1 MTRKLIKA
9 NSKAKPL
16 KKGSASAAPVKQGI
30 TIEHQGSKPKTEEKT
45 QERPKDKT
53 AVGLKYDGKEAPTV
67 VAKGF
72 GDLADEIIAL
82 AKDSGVLVHEDPYLS
97 ELLARMDLGQE
108 IPDSLYYVIAEL
120 IAFSYV
126 LQGKTPEGWKAK
138 PGQLRTEV

>member
-1 MTRKLIKA
+1 MTD
-9 NSKAKPL
+9 
-16 KKGSASAAPVKQGI
+16 KK
-30 TIEHQGSKPKTEEKT
+30 
-45 QERPKDKT
+45 QEQNKT

-72 GDLADEIIAL
+72 GDLADDIINL

-126 LQGKTPEGWKAK
+126 LQGKTPDNWKAK
-138 PGQLRTEV
+138 PGQLKTKA